1 MIRLYII
8 HQVKMKN
15 KLSLISLLISFS
27 VQVFAQ
33 DVIPCRAPQ
42 DDSISSFEN
51 SMKNDEGDGSKFT
64 KIPIII
70 DSTEGW
76 EWIDNDKAEDVFETY
91 PLRMDYKKYSSH
103 PQYRVVDKYYDLK
116 EPNLINVV
124 YNSDGKLVRVINIF
138 DFNQQSISP
147 RVTGELLRQT
157 YINDYKTN
165 KYNFKKENQNAQN
178 YVKQELKLIKSSRFY
193 WSKEGVG
200 YLQQLNLDHIHD
212 FDILLKIERLN
223 DTSFKLIFGD
233 VKGNSVSTWKVAYLP
248 NGQFKAKMIVT
259 RLPLEKIKV
268 PIRVCE
274 IKNGK
279 LTIHED

>member
-1 MIRLYII
+1 MNNRFF
-8 HQVKMKN
+8 
-15 KLSLISLLISFS
+15 LIAILIYLS
-27 VQVFAQ
+27 VQVLGQ
-33 DVIPCRAPQ
+33 DVVPRQAPI
-42 DDSISSFEN
+42 DNMSSFE
-51 SMKNDEGDGSKFT
+51 
-64 KIPIII
+64 

-76 EWIDNDKAEDVFETY
+76 EWIDKEESEDVFEAY
-91 PLRMDYKKYSSH
+91 PLRLSYNKYKSH
-103 PQYRVVDKYYDLK
+103 PLYRVIGDEIFNGKGQLVRVVD
-116 EPNLINVV
+116 
-124 YNSDGKLVRVINIF
+124 IF
-138 DFNQQSISP
+138 DSDQRSISQ
-147 RVTGELLRQT
+147 RVTDELLRQT

-178 YVKQELKLIKSSRFY
+178 YVKQELKLITTSRFY

>member
-1 MIRLYII
+1 MNNRFF
-8 HQVKMKN
+8 
-15 KLSLISLLISFS
+15 LIAILIYLS
-27 VQVFAQ
+27 VQVLGQ
-33 DVIPCRAPQ
+33 DVVPRQAPI
-42 DDSISSFEN
+42 DNMSSFEDSINNDKGDN
-51 SMKNDEGDGSKFT
+51 SEFT

-138 DFNQQSISP
+138 DSDQRSISQ
-147 RVTGELLRQT
+147 RVTDELLRQT

-178 YVKQELKLIKSSRFY
+178 CVKQELKLITTSRFY
-193 WSKEGVG
+193 WSKEGVR
-200 YLQQLNLDHIHD
+200 YLQQLNLDHADD

-268 PIRVCE
+268 PIRVYE
-274 IKNGK
+274 INNGK
-279 LTIHED
+279 WTIHED

>member
-1 MIRLYII
+1 MNNRFF
-8 HQVKMKN
+8 
-15 KLSLISLLISFS
+15 LIAILIYLS
-27 VQVFAQ
+27 VQVLGQ
-33 DVIPCRAPQ
+33 DVVPRQAPI
-42 DDSISSFEN
+42 DNMSSFEDSINNDKGDN
-51 SMKNDEGDGSKFT
+51 SEFT

-76 EWIDNDKAEDVFETY
+76 EWIDKEESEDVFEAY
-91 PLRMDYKKYSSH
+91 PLRLSYNKYKSH
-103 PQYRVVDKYYDLK
+103 PLYRVIGDEIFNGKGQLVRVVD
-116 EPNLINVV
+116 
-124 YNSDGKLVRVINIF
+124 IF
-138 DFNQQSISP
+138 DSDQRSISQ
-147 RVTGELLRQT
+147 RVTDELLRQT

-178 YVKQELKLIKSSRFY
+178 YVKQKLKLITSSRFY

>member
-1 MIRLYII
+1 MNSRFF
-8 HQVKMKN
+8 
-15 KLSLISLLISFS
+15 LIAILIYLS
-27 VQVFAQ
+27 VQVLGQ
-33 DVIPCRAPQ
+33 DVVPRQAPI
-42 DDSISSFEN
+42 DNMSSIED
-51 SMKNDEGDGSKFT
+51 SMKNYKDDNPEIT

-76 EWIDNDKAEDVFETY
+76 EWIDNEKAEDVFETY

-138 DFNQQSISP
+138 DSNKRSISP
-147 RVTGELLRQT
+147 RVIGELLRQT

-200 YLQQLNLDHIHD
+200 YLQQLEFDHADD

-233 VKGNSVSTWKVAYLP
+233 VKGNSVSTWKVDYLP
-248 NGQFKAKMIVT
+248 NGQFKSKIIVT

-268 PIRVCE
+268 RMKVYEIR
-274 IKNGK
+274 NGK

>member
-1 MIRLYII
+1 MN
-8 HQVKMKN
+8 N
-15 KLSLISLLISFS
+15 KLFLISLLISSS
-27 VQVFAQ
+27 VQIFGQ
-33 DVIPCRAPQ
+33 DVVPRQAPI
-42 DDSISSFEN
+42 DNMSSIED
-51 SMKNDEGDGSKFT
+51 SMKNYKDDNPEIT

-138 DFNQQSISP
+138 DSVQRSISQ
-147 RVTGELLRQT
+147 RVTDELLRQT

-178 YVKQELKLIKSSRFY
+178 YVKQKLKLITSSRFY

-200 YLQQLNLDHIHD
+200 YLQQLNLDHADD

-248 NGQFKAKMIVT
+248 NGQYKSKIIAT

-268 PIRVCE
+268 RMKVYEIR
-274 IKNGK
+274 NGK

>member
-1 MIRLYII
+1 M
-8 HQVKMKN
+8 MNN
-15 KLSLISLLISFS
+15 KLFLISLLISSS
-27 VQVFAQ
+27 VQIFGQ
-33 DVIPCRAPQ
+33 DVVPRQAPI
-42 DDSISSFEN
+42 DNMSSIED
-51 SMKNDEGDGSKFT
+51 SMKNYKDDNPEIT

-76 EWIDNDKAEDVFETY
+76 EWIDNEKAEDVFETY

-138 DFNQQSISP
+138 DSNKRSISP
-147 RVTGELLRQT
+147 RVIGELLRLT

-178 YVKQELKLIKSSRFY
+178 YVKQELKLITTSRFY
-193 WSKEGVG
+193 WSEEGVR
-200 YLQQLNLDHIHD
+200 YLQQLNLDHADD

-223 DTSFKLIFGD
+223 DTSFKLTFGD

-248 NGQFKAKMIVT
+248 NGQYKSKIIAT

-268 PIRVCE
+268 RMKVYEIR
-274 IKNGK
+274 NGK

>member
-1 MIRLYII
+1 MMNY
-8 HQVKMKN
+8 
-15 KLSLISLLISFS
+15 KLLLISLLINLS
-27 VQVFAQ
+27 VQVFGQ
-33 DVIPCRAPQ
+33 DVVPHQAPK
-42 DDSISSFEN
+42 DNMSSIED
-51 SMKNDEGDGSKFT
+51 SMKNDEGDSSKFT

-76 EWIDNDKAEDVFETY
+76 EWIDKEESEDVFEAY
-91 PLRMDYKKYSSH
+91 PLRLSYNKYKSH
-103 PQYRVVDKYYDLK
+103 PQYRVIG
-116 EPNLINVV
+116 EEV
-124 YNSDGKLVRVINIF
+124 YNEKGQLVRVVDIF
-138 DFNQQSISP
+138 DYNRRPISQ
-147 RVTGELLRQT
+147 RVTDELLRQT

-193 WSKEGVG
+193 WSEEGVG
-200 YLQQLNLDHIHD
+200 YMQQLKLDHTHD

-248 NGQFKAKMIVT
+248 NGQYKSKIIAT
-259 RLPLEKIKV
+259 RLPLEKITVRMKV
-268 PIRVCE
+268 YEIR
-274 IKNGK
+274 NGK

>member
-1 MIRLYII
+1 M
-8 HQVKMKN
+8 MNN
-15 KLSLISLLISFS
+15 KLFLISLLISSS
-27 VQVFAQ
+27 VQIFGQ
-33 DVIPCRAPQ
+33 DVVPRQAPI
-42 DDSISSFEN
+42 DNMSSIED
-51 SMKNDEGDGSKFT
+51 SMKNYKDDNPEIT

-76 EWIDNDKAEDVFETY
+76 EWIDNEKAEDVFETY

-138 DFNQQSISP
+138 DSNKRSISP
-147 RVTGELLRQT
+147 RVIGELLRLT

-165 KYNFKKENQNAQN
+165 KYNFKKENTNAQN
-178 YVKQELKLIKSSRFY
+178 YVKQKLKLITSSRFY

-200 YLQQLNLDHIHD
+200 YIQQLEFDHADD
-212 FDILLKIERLN
+212 FDTLLKIERLN
-223 DTSFKLIFGD
+223 DTSFKLIYGD

-248 NGQFKAKMIVT
+248 NGQFKSKIIVT
-259 RLPLEKIKV
+259 RLLLEKIKV
-268 PIRVCE
+268 PIKVYK
-274 IKNGK
+274 INNGK
-279 LTIHED
+279 WTMHGNL

>member
-1 MIRLYII
+1 MIEESRVNKDLHLVYLEIMNNRLF
-8 HQVKMKN
+8 
-15 KLSLISLLISFS
+15 LIAILINLS
-27 VQVFAQ
+27 VQVFGQ
-33 DVIPCRAPQ
+33 DVVPRQAPI
-42 DDSISSFEN
+42 DNISSFED
-51 SMKNDEGDGSKFT
+51 SMKNDEGDSSKFT

-76 EWIDNDKAEDVFETY
+76 EWIDKEESEDVFEAY
-91 PLRMDYKKYSSH
+91 PLRLSYNKYKSH
-103 PQYRVVDKYYDLK
+103 PLYRVIGDEIFNGKGQLVRVVD
-116 EPNLINVV
+116 
-124 YNSDGKLVRVINIF
+124 IF
-138 DFNQQSISP
+138 DSDQRSISQ
-147 RVTGELLRQT
+147 RVTDELLRQT

-200 YLQQLNLDHIHD
+200 YLQQLEFDHADD

-248 NGQFKAKMIVT
+248 NGQFKSKIIVT

-268 PIRVCE
+268 RIRVYE
-274 IKNGK
+274 LKNGK

>member
-27 VQVFAQ
+27 LQVFAQ
-33 DVIPCRAPQ
+33 DVIPRRAPL
-42 DDSISSFEN
+42 DDSISSFED
-51 SMKNDEGDGSKFT
+51 SMKNDEGDSSKFT

-76 EWIDNDKAEDVFETY
+76 EWIDKEESEDVFEAY
-91 PLRMDYKKYSSH
+91 PLRLSYNKYKSH
-103 PQYRVVDKYYDLK
+103 PLYRVIGDEIFNGKGQLVRVVD
-116 EPNLINVV
+116 
-124 YNSDGKLVRVINIF
+124 IF
-138 DFNQQSISP
+138 DSDQRSISQ
-147 RVTGELLRQT
+147 RVTDELLRQT

-178 YVKQELKLIKSSRFY
+178 YVKQELKLITTSRFY
-193 WSKEGVG
+193 WSKEGVR
-200 YLQQLNLDHIHD
+200 YLQQLNLDHADD

-248 NGQFKAKMIVT
+248 NGQFKSKIIVT
-259 RLPLEKIKV
+259 HLPLEKIKV
-268 PIRVCE
+268 PIRVYE
-274 IKNGK
+274 VNNGK
-279 LTIHED
+279 WTMHED

>member
-33 DVIPCRAPQ
+33 DVIPRRAPL
-42 DDSISSFEN
+42 DDSISSFED
-51 SMKNDEGDGSKFT
+51 SMKNDEGDSSKFT

-76 EWIDNDKAEDVFETY
+76 EWIDNEKAEDVFETY
-91 PLRMDYKKYSSH
+91 PFRMDYKKYFSH

-124 YNSDGKLVRVINIF
+124 YNSDGKLVRVVNIF
-138 DFNQQSISP
+138 DSNQRSISP
-147 RVTGELLRQT
+147 RVTSELLRQT

-165 KYNFKKENQNAQN
+165 KYNFKKKNQNAQN
-178 YVKQELKLIKSSRFY
+178 YVKQELKLMTSSRFY

-200 YLQQLNLDHIHD
+200 YLQQLELDHADD

-223 DTSFKLIFGD
+223 DTSFKLIYGD
-233 VKGNSVSTWKVAYLP
+233 VKGNSVSTWKVAYLS
-248 NGQFKAKMIVT
+248 NGQYKSKIIVT

-268 PIRVCE
+268 PIRFYE
-274 IKNGK
+274 INNGK
-279 LTIHED
+279 WTIHED

>member
-27 VQVFAQ
+27 LQVFAQ
-33 DVIPCRAPQ
+33 DVIPRRAPH

-51 SMKNDEGDGSKFT
+51 SMKNDEGDSSKFT

-76 EWIDNDKAEDVFETY
+76 EWIDNEKAEDVFETY

-103 PQYRVVDKYYDLK
+103 PQYRVVDKYYDL
-116 EPNLINVV
+116 NVV
-124 YNSDGKLVRVINIF
+124 YNSDGKLVRVINIL
-138 DFNQQSISP
+138 DSNQRSISP
-147 RVTGELLRQT
+147 KVIVELLRLT

-178 YVKQELKLIKSSRFY
+178 YVKQKLKLITSSRFY
-193 WSKEGVG
+193 WSKEGVR
-200 YLQQLNLDHIHD
+200 YLQQLEFDHAND

-248 NGQFKAKMIVT
+248 NGQFKSKIIVT
-259 RLPLEKIKV
+259 HLPLEKIKV
-268 PIRVCE
+268 PIRVYE
-274 IKNGK
+274 VNNGK
-279 LTIHED
+279 WTMHED

>member
-1 MIRLYII
+1 M
-8 HQVKMKN
+8 MNN
-15 KLSLISLLISFS
+15 KLFLISLLISSS
-27 VQVFAQ
+27 VQIFGQ
-33 DVIPCRAPQ
+33 DVVPRQAPI
-42 DDSISSFEN
+42 DNMSSIED
-51 SMKNDEGDGSKFT
+51 SMKNYKDDNPEIT

-76 EWIDNDKAEDVFETY
+76 EWIGKEESEDVFEAY
-91 PLRMDYKKYSSH
+91 PLRLSYNKYKSH
-103 PQYRVVDKYYDLK
+103 PQYRVIA
-116 EPNLINVV
+116 EEV
-124 YNSDGKLVRVINIF
+124 YNEKGQLVRVVDIF
-138 DFNQQSISP
+138 DYNRRPISQ
-147 RVTGELLRQT
+147 RVTDELLRQT

-178 YVKQELKLIKSSRFY
+178 YVKQELKLITTSRFY
-193 WSKEGVG
+193 WSKEGVR
-200 YLQQLNLDHIHD
+200 YLQQLNLDHADD

-248 NGQFKAKMIVT
+248 SGQYKSKIIAT

-268 PIRVCE
+268 RMKVYEIR
-274 IKNGK
+274 NGK

>member
-1 MIRLYII
+1 MNNRFF
-8 HQVKMKN
+8 
-15 KLSLISLLISFS
+15 LIAILIYLS
-27 VQVFAQ
+27 VQVLGQ
-33 DVIPCRAPQ
+33 DVVPRQAPI
-42 DDSISSFEN
+42 DNMSSFEDSINNDKGDN
-51 SMKNDEGDGSKFT
+51 SEFT

-76 EWIDNDKAEDVFETY
+76 EWIDNEKAEDVFETY

-124 YNSDGKLVRVINIF
+124 YNSDVKLVRVINIF
-138 DFNQQSISP
+138 DSNQQSISP
-147 RVTGELLRQT
+147 RVTGELLRLT

-178 YVKQELKLIKSSRFY
+178 YVKQELKLITTSRFY
-193 WSKEGVG
+193 WSKEGVR
-200 YLQQLNLDHIHD
+200 YLQQLNLDHADD

>member
-1 MIRLYII
+1 MNNRFF
-8 HQVKMKN
+8 
-15 KLSLISLLISFS
+15 LIAILIYLS
-27 VQVFAQ
+27 VQVLGQ
-33 DVIPCRAPQ
+33 DVVPRQAPI
-42 DDSISSFEN
+42 DNMSSFEDSINNDKGDN
-51 SMKNDEGDGSKFT
+51 SEFT

-76 EWIDNDKAEDVFETY
+76 EWIDKEESEDVFEAY
-91 PLRMDYKKYSSH
+91 PLRLSYNKYKSH
-103 PQYRVVDKYYDLK
+103 PLYRVIGDEIFNEKGQLVRVVD
-116 EPNLINVV
+116 
-124 YNSDGKLVRVINIF
+124 IF
-138 DFNQQSISP
+138 DSDQRSISQ
-147 RVTGELLRQT
+147 RVTDELLRQT

-178 YVKQELKLIKSSRFY
+178 YVKQELKLITTSRFY
-193 WSKEGVG
+193 WSKEGVR
-200 YLQQLNLDHIHD
+200 YLQQLNLDHADD

-248 NGQFKAKMIVT
+248 NGQYKSKIIAT

-268 PIRVCE
+268 RMKVYEIR
-274 IKNGK
+274 NGK